1 MPRRLLI
8 QFLAFTLVII
18 VCAFAI
24 GALVTGP
31 APSAV
36 GTLSTDFPVEA
47 VQIPVANGSDVHG
60 WLAYGERDGGVVLLA
75 HSMRSNRLE
84 MLSRARFLNNQGY
97 SVLLIDLY
105 AHGETAGKRITF
117 GLRESESIEAAV
129 AFLRTTFPN
138 QPIGAIGVS
147 LGAAAIVLANQRL
160 NLDAI
165 ILESLHPTIE
175 EAVENRLKLHFGKH
189 GTVLL
194 PLLLSQLSF
203 YLDTPVDELSPIN
216 RINDINSPL
225 LLISG
230 TSDAHTTLPETERLF
245 AAAREPKDLWIISG
259 AGHFNMHTYAGREY
273 EQRIADF
280 LSQYVRKERF

>member
-8 QFLAFTLVII
+8 QVFSFTLAII
-18 VCAFAI
+18 ICTFAI
-24 GALVTGP
+24 GALVTGS

-47 VQIPVANGSDVHG
+47 VQIPAANSSDVHG
-60 WLAYGERDGGVVLLA
+60 WLAYGRRDGGVILLA

-117 GLRESESIEAAV
+117 GVRESESIEAAV
-129 AFLRTTFPN
+129 TFLRKTFPHEH
-138 QPIGAIGVS
+138 IGAIGVS
-147 LGAAAIVLANQRL
+147 LGAAAIVLAKQRL
-160 NLDAI
+160 NLDAV

-175 EAVENRLKLHFGKH
+175 EAVKNRLKLHFGEH
-189 GTVLL
+189 GVKLL
-194 PLLLSQLSF
+194 PLLLFQLSF
-203 YLDTPVDELSPIN
+203 YLETTTSALSPIN
-216 RINDINSPL
+216 HINNIDSPL

-230 TSDAHTTLPETERLF
+230 TSDAHTTIPETERLL

-280 LSQYVRKERF
+280 FSQYVRQERF